1 MILLSHWITIFSI
14 LIGFWFWVLNRKQTY
29 DLGFAVCFLL
39 LTYVSA
45 HFLVTVID
53 IAAGQLRGLISSMGT
68 MTASSLSREASNYD
82 EVSMQQSLLFS
93 DSLKV
98 L

>member
-14 LIGFWFWVLNRKQTY
+14 LFGFWFWVLNRKQTY

-45 HFLVTVID
+45 HFLVSVID
-53 IAAGQLRGLISSMGT
+53 IAAAIKKTYLLHGYNDCIF
-68 MTASSLSREASNYD
+68 SL
-82 EVSMQQSLLFS
+82 
-93 DSLKV
+93 
-98 L
+98 

>member
-1 MILLSHWITIFSI
+1 M
-14 LIGFWFWVLNRKQTY
+14 
-29 DLGFAVCFLL
+29 
-39 LTYVSA
+39 SA
-45 HFLVTVID
+45 RFLVSVID